1 MLSALFPLAAPP
13 AAPLTFPLASQLAFR
28 VAFQVSFLGA
38 LFVAPALANPP
49 AATESTATPSGLRV
63 SARVHAE
70 ALVGFPVVVDFT
82 IQNESATT
90 QMFPDLA
97 ARPHL
102 ARFSINGPKGKSE
115 RYNTPPAFDVAS
127 TWSLA
132 PHSERNVLL
141 EIPSSAGFAAG
152 DYTITVSVQD
162 PGGALT
168 FAPVKLTLATP
179 KPIAGTPVWE
189 PTIAQN
195 LGTIFPWVQD
205 RQGATGS
212 AAALY
217 LMQFDARA
225 QTRAFAQYW
234 LADLASPV
242 DPVLTRSRAGE
253 SFSRYVYW
261 LVPGTTTATMAFGRL
276 DGTSFRSVQTASLP
290 YPTADLFDRGITDA
304 RGQLVLPLWVPSPAG
319 KGGSLK
325 IWTVNERGV
334 QSLRNMVDLPSR
346 PTLHATAIDAASNLL
361 VAIGVAGG
369 VDVYRADITQPPEI
383 PARGTRHWAAI
394 PGWSPAAIT
403 FDVLPDAASRPGGLS
418 LFTLLRSN
426 STAEWK
432 SQWSDL
438 AGGAFSPGGGPW
450 SLPGELVS
458 MVTSGY
464 GTFYTVS
471 RDPTGA
477 YWYQPQGTTPASVA
491 AAIPLKSLNNPTLFL
506 SGDMVRARVLG
517 GQSVVTD
524 VTLGPTI
531 K

>member
-1 MLSALFPLAAPP
+1 MLTALLALALPLALLAPP
-13 AAPLTFPLASQLAFR
+13 AIAGQTTT
-28 VAFQVSFLGA
+28 GA
-38 LFVAPALANPP
+38 V
-49 AATESTATPSGLRV
+49 ESTTTATGLRV

-70 ALVGFPVVVDFT
+70 ALVGFPVVVAFT
-82 IQNESATT
+82 IKNESAAT

-102 ARFSINGPKGKSE
+102 ARFSITGPRGKSE

-132 PHSERNVLL
+132 PRSERNVLL
-141 EIPSSAGFAAG
+141 EIPSSAGFPAG
-152 DYTITVSVQD
+152 DYTVTVSVQD
-162 PGGALT
+162 PGGTLT
-168 FAPVKLTLATP
+168 FAPVNLTLATP
-179 KPIAGTPVWE
+179 KPMAGTPVWE

-205 RQGATGS
+205 RQGAPGA

-225 QTRAFAQYW
+225 QTRAVANYW
-234 LADLASPV
+234 LADLASAV

-261 LVPGTTTATMAFGRL
+261 LVPGTSTATMGFGRL
-276 DGTSFRSVQTASLP
+276 DGTSLRSVKTASLP
-290 YPTADLFDRGITDA
+290 YPTAELFDRGITDA
-304 RGQLVLPLWVPSPAG
+304 RGQLVLPLWVPAPVG

-325 IWTVNERGV
+325 IWTVNERGA

-346 PTLHATAIDAASNLL
+346 PNVHATAIDAASNLL
-361 VAIGVAGG
+361 VAIGVTGG
-369 VDVYRADITQPPEI
+369 VDVYRADTTQPPEI
-383 PARGTRHWAAI
+383 PARGTRHWAAMA
-394 PGWSPAAIT
+394 GWTPAAVA

-426 STAEWK
+426 GAAEWK

-450 SLPGELVS
+450 SLPGELVG

-464 GTFYTVS
+464 GTFYAVS
-471 RDPTGA
+471 KDPAGS
-477 YWYQPQGTTPASVA
+477 YWYQPQGTTTASVA
-491 AAIPLKSLNNPTLFL
+491 AAIAAKEMDNPSLFL

-524 VTLGPTI
+524 VTLGP
-531 K
+531 KVQ